1 MEKITS
7 ISNQLIKDI
16 YQLKQKKYRN
26 QTRQFMVEGLHLV
39 EEAYKNK
46 VLKIVLSNDE
56 LLLNKFNNV
65 KTVLVNNQ
73 IIEKLSNTTTP
84 QNVLGVVD
92 IIENKFELVDKY
104 LILDGVN
111 DPGNLGTIIRT
122 SLALGVNHL
131 ILSNNTVDIYNDK
144 VIRATQGAIFKA
156 NIYYTDLEDIYKKLK
171 QNNIKI
177 ITTSLEANKTLN
189 DLEKMDKF
197 AIVVGNEANGISN
210 VSKEYADELI
220 IIPMKNNIES
230 LNVGI
235 ASGIILYG
243 VLNKWVT

>member
-1 MEKITS
+1 MERITS
-7 ISNQLIKDI
+7 ISNPLIKDI

-26 QTRQFMVEGLHLV
+26 QTRQFMIEGLHLI

-56 LLLNKFNNV
+56 LLLNKFTDV
-65 KTVLVNNQ
+65 RTILVNNQ

-156 NIYYTDLEDIYKKLK
+156 NIFYSDLEDIYIKLK

-189 DLEKMDKF
+189 DLERIDKF

-243 VLNKWVT
+243 VLNK

>member
-7 ISNQLIKDI
+7 INNQLIKDI

-26 QTRQFMVEGLHLV
+26 LTKQFMVEGLHLV

-56 LLLNKFNNV
+56 LLLNRFNNV

-197 AIVVGNEANGISN
+197 AVVVGNEANGISN
-210 VSKEYADELI
+210 ISKEYADELI

-243 VLNKWVT
+243 VLNK

>member
-26 QTRQFMVEGLHLV
+26 LTKQFMVEGLHLV

-56 LLLNKFNNV
+56 LLLNKFTDV
-65 KTVLVNNQ
+65 RTILVNNQ

-156 NIYYTDLEDIYKKLK
+156 NIFYTDLEDIYIKLK

-189 DLEKMDKF
+189 DLERIDKF

-243 VLNKWVT
+243 VLNK

>member
-26 QTRQFMVEGLHLV
+26 QTRQFMIEGLHLV

-56 LLLNKFNNV
+56 LLLNKFTDV
-65 KTVLVNNQ
+65 RTILVNNQ

-156 NIYYTDLEDIYKKLK
+156 NIFYTDLEDIYIKLK

-189 DLEKMDKF
+189 DLERIDKF

-243 VLNKWVT
+243 VLNK

>member
-7 ISNQLIKDI
+7 INNQLIKDI

-26 QTRQFMVEGLHLV
+26 QTKKFMVEGLHLV

-92 IIENKFELVDKY
+92 IIENKFELADKY

-122 SLALGVNHL
+122 SLALGVDHL

-144 VIRATQGAIFKA
+144 AIRATQGAIFKA
-156 NIYYTDLEDIYKKLK
+156 NIYYTDLEDIYIKLK

-243 VLNKWVT
+243 VLNK

>member
-26 QTRQFMVEGLHLV
+26 LTKQFMVEGLHLV

-56 LLLNKFNNV
+56 LLLNRFNNV

-197 AIVVGNEANGISN
+197 AVVVGNEANGISN

-243 VLNKWVT
+243 VLNK

>member
-243 VLNKWVT
+243 VLNK

>member
-7 ISNQLIKDI
+7 INNQLIKDI
-16 YQLKQKKYRN
+16 FQLKQKKYRN
-26 QTRQFMVEGLHLV
+26 LTKQFMVEGFHLV

-243 VLNKWVT
+243 VLNK

>member
-7 ISNQLIKDI
+7 INNQLIKDI

-26 QTRQFMVEGLHLV
+26 QTKKFMVEGLHLV

-92 IIENKFELVDKY
+92 IIENKFELADKY

-177 ITTSLEANKTLN
+177 ITTSLEANKALN

>member
-7 ISNQLIKDI
+7 ISNPLIKDI

-26 QTRQFMVEGLHLV
+26 QTRQFMIEGLHLV

-56 LLLNKFNNV
+56 LLLNKFTDV
-65 KTVLVNNQ
+65 RTILVNNQ

-156 NIYYTDLEDIYKKLK
+156 NIFYTDLEDIYIKLK

-189 DLEKMDKF
+189 DLERIDKF

-243 VLNKWVT
+243 VLNK

>member
-26 QTRQFMVEGLHLV
+26 QTKQFMVEGLHLV

-156 NIYYTDLEDIYKKLK
+156 NIFYTDLEEIYIKLK

-189 DLEKMDKF
+189 DLERIDKF

-243 VLNKWVT
+243 VLNK

>member
-26 QTRQFMVEGLHLV
+26 LTKQFMVEGLHLV

-243 VLNKWVT
+243 VLNK

>member
-16 YQLKQKKYRN
+16 YQLKQKKYRT
-26 QTRQFMVEGLHLV
+26 QTKQFMVEGLHLV

-156 NIYYTDLEDIYKKLK
+156 NIYYTDLEDIYIKLK

-243 VLNKWVT
+243 VLNK

>member
-26 QTRQFMVEGLHLV
+26 QTRQFMIEGLHLV

-56 LLLNKFNNV
+56 LLLNKFTDV
-65 KTVLVNNQ
+65 RTILVNNQ

-156 NIYYTDLEDIYKKLK
+156 NIFYTDLEDIYKKLK

-189 DLEKMDKF
+189 DLERIDKF

-243 VLNKWVT
+243 VLNK

>member
-16 YQLKQKKYRN
+16 YQLKQKKYRT
-26 QTRQFMVEGLHLV
+26 QTKQFMVEGLHLV

-65 KTVLVNNQ
+65 KAVLVNNQ

-243 VLNKWVT
+243 VLNK

>member
-7 ISNQLIKDI
+7 INNQLIKDI

-26 QTRQFMVEGLHLV
+26 LTKQFMVEGLHLV

-156 NIYYTDLEDIYKKLK
+156 NIYYTDLEDIYIKLK

-243 VLNKWVT
+243 VLNK

>member
-7 ISNQLIKDI
+7 INNQLIKDI

-26 QTRQFMVEGLHLV
+26 LTKQFMVEGLHLV

-56 LLLNKFNNV
+56 LLLNRFNNV

-197 AIVVGNEANGISN
+197 AVVVGNEANGISN

>member
-7 ISNQLIKDI
+7 INNQLIKDI

-26 QTRQFMVEGLHLV
+26 QTKQFMVEGLHLV

-156 NIYYTDLEDIYKKLK
+156 NIYYTDLEDIYIKLK

-243 VLNKWVT
+243 VLNK

>member
-26 QTRQFMVEGLHLV
+26 LTKQFMVEGLHLV

-210 VSKEYADELI
+210 VSKKYADELI

-243 VLNKWVT
+243 VLNK

>member
-1 MEKITS
+1 MI
-7 ISNQLIKDI
+7 
-16 YQLKQKKYRN
+16 
-26 QTRQFMVEGLHLV
+26 EGLHLV

-56 LLLNKFNNV
+56 LLLNKFTDV
-65 KTVLVNNQ
+65 RTILVNNQ

-131 ILSNNTVDIYNDK
+131 ILSNNTVDVYNDK

-156 NIYYTDLEDIYKKLK
+156 NIFYTDLEDIYIKLK

-189 DLEKMDKF
+189 DLERIDKF

-243 VLNKWVT
+243 VLNKWVTLKELYMYY

>member
-7 ISNQLIKDI
+7 INNQLIKDI

-26 QTRQFMVEGLHLV
+26 LTKQFMVEGLHLV

-56 LLLNKFNNV
+56 LLLNRFNNV

-197 AIVVGNEANGISN
+197 AVVVGNEANGISN

-243 VLNKWVT
+243 VLNK

>member
-26 QTRQFMVEGLHLV
+26 LTKQFMVEGLHLV

-156 NIYYTDLEDIYKKLK
+156 NIYYTDLEDIYIKLK

-243 VLNKWVT
+243 VLNK

>member
-26 QTRQFMVEGLHLV
+26 QTRQFMIEGLHLV

-46 VLKIVLSNDE
+46 ILKIVLSNDE
-56 LLLNKFNNV
+56 LLLNKFTDV
-65 KTVLVNNQ
+65 RTILVNNQ

-156 NIYYTDLEDIYKKLK
+156 NIFYTDLEDIYIKLK

-189 DLEKMDKF
+189 DLERIDKF

-243 VLNKWVT
+243 VLNK

>member
-1 MEKITS
+1 MERITS

-26 QTRQFMVEGLHLV
+26 QTRQFMIEGLHLV

-56 LLLNKFNNV
+56 LLLNKFTDV
-65 KTVLVNNQ
+65 RTILVNNQ

-156 NIYYTDLEDIYKKLK
+156 NIFYTELEDIYIKLK

-189 DLEKMDKF
+189 DLERIDKF

-243 VLNKWVT
+243 VLNK

>member
-26 QTRQFMVEGLHLV
+26 LTKQFMVEGLHLV

-131 ILSNNTVDIYNDK
+131 ILSNNSP
-144 VIRATQGAIFKA
+144 
-156 NIYYTDLEDIYKKLK
+156 L
-171 QNNIKI
+171 
-177 ITTSLEANKTLN
+177 
-189 DLEKMDKF
+189 
-197 AIVVGNEANGISN
+197 
-210 VSKEYADELI
+210 
-220 IIPMKNNIES
+220 
-230 LNVGI
+230 
-235 ASGIILYG
+235 
-243 VLNKWVT
+243 